1 MGFTE
6 LQIDAL
12 REIGNIGLGNAATAM
27 SQILGKGIHISVPKV
42 NFISLEDV
50 FERID
55 EETVVYAVV
64 ARVLGEAPGNILFVF
79 DTYTM
84 MKITK
89 RLVGKQD
96 GEDLN
101 EIGYSALGEI
111 GNIIFATY
119 MSAIGQVTNLKLFPS
134 VPAVTKDMLTA
145 ILSTTFIE
153 SGQFNDYVL
162 DIETGFSQEN
172 EDLRGDF
179 YFIPS
184 PGSLE
189 KILESLGLN

>member
-12 REIGNIGLGNAATAM
+12 KEIGNIGLGNAATAM

-64 ARVLGEAPGNILFVF
+64 ARVLGEAPGNILFVL
-79 DTYTM
+79 DTCTM
-84 MKITK
+84 MKIAK
-89 RLVGKQD
+89 MLVGKQN

-101 EIGYSALGEI
+101 EIGYSALGEM

>member
-27 SQILGKGIHISVPKV
+27 SQILGNGIHISVPKV

-84 MKITK
+84 MKIAK

>member
-1 MGFTE
+1 MEFTE

-12 REIGNIGLGNAATAM
+12 GEIGNIGLGNAATAM
-27 SQILGKGIHISVPKV
+27 AQILGKEIQISVPKV
-42 NFISLEDV
+42 NVISLEEV
-50 FERID
+50 FENVD

-64 ARVLGEAPGNILFVF
+64 ARVLGDAPGNILFMF
-79 DTYTM
+79 DTSTM
-84 MKITK
+84 MKVAEM
-89 RLVGKQD
+89 LVGKQE
-96 GEDLN
+96 GEELS

-119 MSAIGQVTNLKLFPS
+119 MNAISQMTNLRLFPS
-134 VPAVTKDMLTA
+134 VPAVAKDMLTA
-145 ILSTTFIE
+145 VLSTTFIE

-172 EDLRGDF
+172 EDLKGDF
-179 YFIPS
+179 YFIPA

-189 KILESLGLN
+189 RILESLGLN

>member
-1 MGFTE
+1 MEFTE

-12 REIGNIGLGNAATAM
+12 GEIGNIGLGNAATAM
-27 SQILGKGIHISVPKV
+27 AQILGKEIQISVPKV
-42 NFISLEDV
+42 NVISLEEV
-50 FERID
+50 FENVD

-64 ARVLGEAPGNILFVF
+64 ARVLGDAPGNILFMF
-79 DTYTM
+79 DTSTM
-84 MKITK
+84 MKVAEM
-89 RLVGKQD
+89 LVGKQE
-96 GEDLN
+96 GEELS

-119 MSAIGQVTNLKLFPS
+119 MNAIGQMTKLKLFPS
-134 VPAVTKDMLTA
+134 VPAVTKDILTA
-145 ILSTTFIE
+145 VLSTTFIE

-172 EDLRGDF
+172 EDLKGDF

-189 KILESLGLN
+189 RILESLGLN